1 MPAGP
6 IMNDLRALPDEDY
19 RFSLGITPGDA
30 REFFARSTEHE
41 RLVAER
47 QRWLRDAPHR
57 YAALLPEGRASLREM
72 FDLVVS
78 WQPSLDLHRDELH
91 RDDRQTEFDS
101 LLALGS
107 HLEPDFVLLHRN
119 KSGRWIVTGGCVCF
133 PSSWRLTDKL
143 SQPLEDVHE
152 PVPELN
158 AALAGPIHQL
168 LLKMKP
174 GRCWLRSNWGVCR
187 QPELNQHPD
196 RHLPRLTP
204 GLTLDDVWLRRE
216 HQALMML
223 PESEGVLFGI
233 RVEHTAWRDI
243 RQSPEAAA
251 RLMRGLQSM
260 PEAMLAYKN
269 LLAVRDEL
277 LRLLSASEV

>member
-1 MPAGP
+1 
-6 IMNDLRALPDEDY
+6 MNDLRALPDEDY

-30 REFFARSTEHE
+30 RDFFAPTRDSAALLT
-41 RLVAER
+41 ER

-57 YAALLPEGRASLREM
+57 YAALLPEGRASFREM
-72 FDLVVS
+72 FDLAVS
-78 WQPSLDLHRDELH
+78 WRLSLDLHRS
-91 RDDRQTEFDS
+91 DRQTEFAS

-107 HLEPDFVLLHRN
+107 YLEPDFVLLNRDE
-119 KSGRWIVTGGCVCF
+119 SERWIVTGGCVCF

-143 SQPLEDVHE
+143 GLPLEDVHE

-196 RHLPRLTP
+196 RNLPRLTP
-204 GLTLDDVWLRRE
+204 GVMLDAVWLRRE
-216 HQALMML
+216 HQALVAL
-223 PESEGVLFGI
+223 PESRGILFGI
-233 RVEHTAWRDI
+233 RVEHTPWHEV
-243 RQSPEAAA
+243 RQSPEAAR

-260 PEAMLAYKN
+260 SEAMLAYKN

-277 LRLLSASEV
+277 VRLLSVPAV